1 MTGLLPSEVID
12 NILDKTDI
20 VEVVSSRIPLKKTG
34 RNYKTNCPFHN
45 EKTPS
50 FIVSPEKQIYHC
62 FGCGA
67 GGNALGFLMKY
78 EKLDFREA
86 LSSLADKVGI
96 KLPAVKFQ
104 DRALE
109 TLTDKLCNINGI
121 AKDFYRNNLLS
132 HNGSFCY
139 KYLTDRAVTSDTIK
153 IFQLGYAPG
162 MWEGLISF
170 FKNKGIG
177 PDFLE
182 KAGLVVRSEKDKG
195 FYDRFRNRLIF
206 PIFDIRN
213 RVIGFG
219 GRVLNEAQPKYINS
233 PETLIYTKGKHLYG
247 LNFSKS
253 FVREKDY
260 AVIVEGYLDLI
271 IPFQCGIKNIVATL
285 GTALTTHHIR
295 LLKRFTR
302 TVVMVFDSDKAGE
315 EASLRGLDLLVSLD
329 MNVRIAALPK
339 GYDPDSFVRKQ
350 GKEAFENIIK
360 SSKDLFDYKMNLLMN
375 RFNKDGVRG
384 KAAIATL
391 MLPTIARISNEILKA
406 AFLKKLSEM
415 LSIDEAAL
423 KAELK
428 KVKIDYSYTVREEK
442 PLYKQNEARHAELL
456 LLSLILE
463 EPGTLP
469 VVSEKLG
476 LDEFRDT
483 RIRKIIDLIYKFCE
497 SKKVIIP
504 SKIINHFENDEIKKL
519 ISKAVSIRETI
530 MNKEKVLFD
539 CINRVRE
546 DNFREDL
553 KKLQNEIRSA
563 HDLKDTEKV
572 DILLLKY
579 NDLIKAHRK

>member
-1 MTGLLPSEVID
+1 MTNLIPGEIID
-12 NILDKTDI
+12 DILDKVDI
-20 VEVVSSRIPLKKTG
+20 VEVVSSRIPLKKAG
-34 RNYKTNCPFHN
+34 RNFRCNCPFHN

-86 LSSLADKVGI
+86 LNSLADKAGV
-96 KLPAVKFQ
+96 KLPVAKFH
-104 DRALE
+104 DRAKDSLA
-109 TLTDKLCNINGI
+109 DKLHDLNGI

-139 KYLTDRAVTSDTIK
+139 KYLTDRGIASDAIK
-153 IFQLGYAPG
+153 IFQLGYAPNT
-162 MWEGLISF
+162 WEGLISF

-177 PDFLE
+177 PDFME
-182 KAGLVVRSEKDKG
+182 KAGLAVPSEKDKG

-219 GRVLNEAQPKYINS
+219 GRVMNEAQPKYINS

-253 FVREKDY
+253 FLREKDY

-271 IPFQCGIKNIVATL
+271 IPFQYGIKNIVATL

-329 MNVRIAALPK
+329 MNVRVAALPK
-339 GYDPDSFVRKQ
+339 GYDPDSFIRKQ
-350 GKEAFENIIK
+350 GREAFENIIK
-360 SSKDLFDYKMNLLMN
+360 ASKDLFDYKMNLLEN

-391 MLPTIARISNEILKA
+391 MLPTITRIPNEILKA
-406 AFLKKLSEM
+406 AFLKKLSDT

-423 KAELK
+423 RAELK
-428 KVKIDYSYTVREEK
+428 KVRIDYSYTVYEEK
-442 PLYKQNEARHAELL
+442 PPYKQSETRHAELL
-456 LLSLILE
+456 LLSIILE
-463 EPGTLP
+463 EPETLS
-469 VVSEKLG
+469 VINEKLG
-476 LDEFRDT
+476 LGEFRDPN
-483 RIRKIIDLIYKFCE
+483 IKKIIDVIHKFCE

-504 SKIINHFENDEIKKL
+504 SKIINHFENDETKSL
-519 ISKAVSIRETI
+519 ISKAASIRETI
-530 MNKEKVLFD
+530 MDKEKVLFD
-539 CINRVRE
+539 CMNRVRE

-553 KKLQNEIRSA
+553 NKLQTEIRSA
-563 HDLKDTEKV
+563 HDLEDNERVDT
-572 DILLLKY
+572 LLLKY
-579 NDLIKAHRK
+579 NDLIKAHKK